1 VNVTE
6 GRQRAVIQSKNAR
19 LRSGENLLQKPSAL
33 VLTILSLALAGV
45 SFGQTVE
52 SPPVENPVEAAPGGE
67 TVEQPA
73 TPAQDPTAAPD
84 PNSPSMIT
92 MPGLSDMRS
101 GAHLDPGSPQA
112 PTSTLPDYRIGSG
125 DVLRISVWREAEVS
139 VDGVAVRSDG
149 KISLPL
155 IREVYALGLTPI
167 ELETVLNREFA
178 KLINNPVV
186 TVIVK
191 EINSQKVYL
200 VGGVIR
206 PGSLMLRTPMTILQ
220 VLAEAGGLT
229 DFAKKKKIYII
240 RKEGGQESRIQFNYE
255 AVLKGDNPEQNIPV
269 RPGDTIVVPE

>member
-1 VNVTE
+1 M
-6 GRQRAVIQSKNAR
+6 
-19 LRSGENLLQKPSAL
+19 QKSSAL
-33 VLTILSLALAGV
+33 VLTILFLFLVGV

-52 SPPVENPVEAAPGGE
+52 SPPAENPGEAAAGGE
-67 TVEQPA
+67 AVEQPA
-73 TPAQDPTAAPD
+73 TPAKDPTAAPD
-84 PNSPSMIT
+84 PNSTPSLIT
-92 MPGLSDMRS
+92 MPGLSDMKS
-101 GAHLDPGSPQA
+101 GAHLDPGSQQQA
-112 PTSTLPDYRIGSG
+112 GGATSTLPDYRIGSG

-167 ELETVLNREFA
+167 ELETVLTREFSR
-178 KLINNPVV
+178 LINNPVV

-191 EINSQKVYL
+191 EINSQKAYL
-200 VGGVIR
+200 VGGVVR
-206 PGSLMLRTPMTILQ
+206 PGSLLLRTPMTILQ

-240 RKEGGQESRIQFNYE
+240 RNEGGQESRIQFNYE

>member
-1 VNVTE
+1 MKK
-6 GRQRAVIQSKNAR
+6 S
-19 LRSGENLLQKPSAL
+19 SAL
-33 VLTILSLALAGV
+33 VLIILSLSLAGV

-52 SPPVENPVEAAPGGE
+52 SPPAENPVEAAPGGE
-67 TVEQPA
+67 TVEQPT
-73 TPAQDPTAAPD
+73 TPAQDPAAAPD

-92 MPGLSDMRS
+92 MPGLSDMKS
-101 GAHLDPGSPQA
+101 GAHLDPGSQQQA
-112 PTSTLPDYRIGSG
+112 SGSTSTLPDYRIGSG

-155 IREVYALGLTPI
+155 IREVYALGLMPI
-167 ELETVLNREFA
+167 ELETVLTREFA

-200 VGGVIR
+200 MGGVVR
-206 PGSLMLRTPMTILQ
+206 PGSLLLRTPMTILQ

>member
-1 VNVTE
+1 M
-6 GRQRAVIQSKNAR
+6 
-19 LRSGENLLQKPSAL
+19 
-33 VLTILSLALAGV
+33 AGV

-52 SPPVENPVEAAPGGE
+52 SSPAENPVQAAPGNE
-67 TVEQPA
+67 TEQPA
-73 TPAQDPTAAPD
+73 TPAQDPAAASD
-84 PNSPSMIT
+84 PNSTPSLIT
-92 MPGLSDMRS
+92 MPGVSDMRS
-101 GAHLDPGSPQA
+101 GAHLDPGSQQQA
-112 PTSTLPDYRIGSG
+112 DGATSTLPDYRIGSG

-155 IREVYALGLTPI
+155 IREVYALGLMPI
-167 ELETVLNREFA
+167 ELEAVLTREFA

-240 RKEGGQESRIQFNYE
+240 RTEGGQESRIQFNYE
-255 AVLKGDNPEQNIPV
+255 AVLKGENPEQNIPV

>member
-1 VNVTE
+1 
-6 GRQRAVIQSKNAR
+6 
-19 LRSGENLLQKPSAL
+19 LQKPSAL
-33 VLTILSLALAGV
+33 VLIILSLSLAGV

-52 SPPVENPVEAAPGGE
+52 SPPAENPAEAAPGGE
-67 TVEQPA
+67 IVEQPA
-73 TPAQDPTAAPD
+73 TPAQDPAAAPD
-84 PNSPSMIT
+84 PNSPSLIT
-92 MPGLSDMRS
+92 MPGLSDMKS
-101 GAHLDPGSPQA
+101 GAHLDPGSQQA

-155 IREVYALGLTPI
+155 IREVYALGLMPI
-167 ELETVLNREFA
+167 ELETVLTREFA